1 MTAVWIFL
9 GVLVL
14 GYILLN
20 MKVTRP
26 DGTLVSKLH
35 PYRRM
40 LSFVMPKRNESVV
53 YFDDYIKADALLEYI
68 ERTRKAF
75 HIDITHCLVNAAVGG
90 LRENPKM
97 NTFISGQ
104 RLYSRNHV
112 AVTFSMKRKKKNKE
126 AKVTAVKLQ
135 VKDEESFEEICKRM
149 NEQIGV
155 ERSDKV
161 TGVDKELNFF
171 FRMPRPLMRF
181 CMWFVKWADY
191 NNILPAFFIRDDGF
205 STSMFIANL
214 GSLNMR
220 AGYHHL
226 YEFGNCP
233 LFLMVGKIED
243 KPVVEDGEVVVRKIL
258 HLRYS
263 YDERIDDGL
272 TSSYGMATVK
282 RCLENPEEAFGVY
295 GEDEEPEDEELE
307 EEEVEEEE
315 EEVEEE
321 EEEAA
326 EEEEEEEEEDDGDGE
341 DEEEDEDGDEE
352 ENEDEDGEAE
362 TDKPKASK

>member
-1 MTAVWIFL
+1 MTTAILITL
-9 GVLVL
+9 GVLVV

-20 MKVTRP
+20 AKVSRP

-40 LSFVMPKRNESVV
+40 LSFVMPTSNGSTV

-68 ERTRKAF
+68 ERTREKF
-75 HIDITHCLVNAAVGG
+75 PIDITHLLVNAAVAG

-112 AVTFSMKRKKKNKE
+112 AVTFSMKRKKLNKE
-126 AKVTAVKLQ
+126 AKVTAVKLI
-135 VKDEESFEEICKRM
+135 VKDEEDFEDICKRM
-149 NEQIGV
+149 NKMINV
-155 ERSDKV
+155 ERTEKV
-161 TGVDKELNFF
+161 TDVDKELNFF
-171 FRMPRPLMRF
+171 FRFPRPLMKF
-181 CMWFVKWADY
+181 CMWFVWWADY
-191 NNILPAFFIRDDGF
+191 NNILPAFFTRDDGF

-214 GSLNMR
+214 GSLGMR

-233 LFLMVGKIED
+233 LFLMVGKIEERAW
-243 KPVVEDGEVVVRKIL
+243 VVDGEVVPRKIL
-258 HLRYS
+258 HLRYT

-282 RCLENPEEAFGVY
+282 RCLENPEEAFGALFYDDEEPEEEIDEEEIDETEEDEEEVARDEDEEE
-295 GEDEEPEDEELE
+295 GEDEEGEDEEEVDEDEDE
-307 EEEVEEEE
+307 EEG
-315 EEVEEE
+315 
-321 EEEAA
+321 
-326 EEEEEEEEEDDGDGE
+326 EEEEDDSDSRS
-341 DEEEDEDGDEE
+341 D
-352 ENEDEDGEAE
+352 A
-362 TDKPKASK
+362 KKSK